1 MAAGFTG
8 KPTMVSIS
16 GGVRMN
22 PDLTAGGVVRDPLE
36 RTSACAERRVPS
48 QRGTTAGCAPVA
60 RLERQEPAMATER
73 QIAAN
78 RRNAQKSTGPR
89 TPEGKARSAQNAL
102 KHGLSCAPAAELTSL
117 GPASPLQ
124 VLAQAIAQAAGAS
137 PTNSPAVAEIETASP
152 SSVSLAQE
160 EGGPARLSL
169 ALEVALATL
178 ILQRIA
184 EEKAKAHARTPPG
197 PGLID
202 ALRRLERYERQ
213 ALARR
218 TRALTALDA
227 AANLPT
233 AASNGSQPTCP
244 LLQSPRPTAH
254 TKSREGELAHK
265 TGAKTTPRPTST
277 ATASQ
282 SYKTKPIRAT

>member
-1 MAAGFTG
+1 M
-8 KPTMVSIS
+8 
-16 GGVRMN
+16 
-22 PDLTAGGVVRDPLE
+22 
-36 RTSACAERRVPS
+36 
-48 QRGTTAGCAPVA
+48 
-60 RLERQEPAMATER
+60 
-73 QIAAN
+73 
-78 RRNAQKSTGPR
+78 
-89 TPEGKARSAQNAL
+89 
-102 KHGLSCAPAAELTSL
+102 
-117 GPASPLQ
+117 
-124 VLAQAIAQAAGAS
+124 
-137 PTNSPAVAEIETASP
+137 
-152 SSVSLAQE
+152 SLAQD
-160 EGGPARLSL
+160 A
-169 ALEVALATL
+169 ALATL

-233 AASNGSQPTCP
+233 AASNRVTANQPAAPEPTGKA
-244 LLQSPRPTAH
+244 QSSRPTAH